1 MILEPSKK
9 LEPIEGETPAVAF
22 GKRDEKNPNSGWSMN
37 DDDTCT
43 YCIDGA
49 VVPFDVFVRT
59 MLARIA
65 K

>member
-9 LEPIEGETPAVAF
+9 LEPIEGNTPCVVF

-43 YCIDGA
+43 YCIDGE
-49 VVPFDVFVRT
+49 VVSFEVFTRT
-59 MLARIA
+59 MLVRLT